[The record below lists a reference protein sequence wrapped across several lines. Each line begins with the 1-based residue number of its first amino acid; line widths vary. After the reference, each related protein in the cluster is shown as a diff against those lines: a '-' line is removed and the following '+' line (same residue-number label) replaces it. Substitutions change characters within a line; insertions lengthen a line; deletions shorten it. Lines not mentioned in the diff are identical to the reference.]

1 MNSTNIPSINP
12 PSELEEELFDTA
24 RKLATDAE
32 RLAYLEKACDGDTQ
46 LRRRLEAMLMAEADA
61 EAFFSEGRSVVSATI
76 GPLQLSMAQQSA
88 AADGSVASLGEEPI
102 GARIGRYKLLEKIG

>member
-1 MNSTNIPSINP
+1 MNSTKIPSINSP
-12 PSELEEELFDTA
+12 TELEEELFDAA
-24 RKLATDAE
+24 RRLATEAE

-76 GPLQLSMAQQSA
+76 GPLQLSVAQQSA
-88 AADGSVASLGEEPI
+88 AADGNGLSLG
-102 GARIGRYKLLEKIG
+102 